1 MSDKRKVCVVVASR
15 ANYGRIKSTM
25 KAIQEHPDLELQLV
39 VGASALLQ
47 RYGKAVDYIERDGFK
62 VDSRVFM
69 VIEGESPTTMA
80 KSTGLAIIELAT
92 IFENLAPDIVLTVA
106 DRYETL
112 STAVAASYMN
122 IPLAHTQG
130 GEVTGSIDES
140 VRHAIT
146 KLAHIH
152 FPTTALSKKRLIQMG
167 ENEDAIHAVGCPS
180 IDVICSLDLKM
191 SKNFVKTYTK
201 KGVGPK
207 IDFFN
212 PYIVVLQ
219 HPVTTEFGQG
229 ADQIQE
235 TLEAVYTLDIQ
246 VVWLWPNIDAGSDDI
261 SKAIRTF
268 RENFNPE
275 HMHFYINFPVEDY
288 AVLLNNAACIVGNS
302 SSGIREGSYLGVPA
316 VNIGSRQ
323 SNRERGVNI
332 IDVDYDHVGIKEAIQ
347 EQLDHGRYEQNI
359 LYGDGK
365 ASERIAK
372 TLSRTDLEIS
382 KYFYDHDLA
391 DTHGISVIQQDRD
404 DPIEG

>member
-1 MSDKRKVCVVVASR
+1 MCAKRKVCVVVASR
-15 ANYGRIKSTM
+15 ANYGRIKATM
-25 KAIQEHPDLELQLV
+25 RAIQDHPDLELQLV

-47 RYGKAVDYIERDGFK
+47 RYGKAVEFIEKDGFK
-62 VDSRVFM
+62 VDSKVFM

-140 VRHAIT
+140 VRHAIS
-146 KLAHIH
+146 KFAHIH
-152 FPTTALSKKRLIQMG
+152 FPTTELSKKRLAQMG
-167 ENEDAIHAVGCPS
+167 ENTDAIHTVGCPS
-180 IDVICSLDLKM
+180 IDAICSLDLDM
-191 SKNFVKTYTK
+191 NSQFTDTYAK
-201 KGVGPK
+201 KGVGSE
-207 IDFFN
+207 IDFTS

-219 HPVTTEFGQG
+219 HPVTTEFGHG

-235 TLEAVYTLDIQ
+235 TLEAVYPLDIQ
-246 VVWLWPNIDAGSDDI
+246 TVWLWPNIDAGSDDI

-268 RENFNPE
+268 REKHNPE

-302 SSGIREGSYLGVPA
+302 SSGIREGSYLGIPA

-323 SNRERGVNI
+323 SNRERGANLM
-332 IDVDYDHVGIKEAIQ
+332 DVDYDREEIKEAILN
-347 EQLDHGRYEQNI
+347 QLDHGLYPQNT
-359 LYGDGK
+359 LYGDGN
-365 ASERIAK
+365 ASTRIAAILAS
-372 TLSRTDLEIS
+372 TELVIS
-382 KYFYDHDLA
+382 KFFFD
-391 DTHGISVIQQDRD
+391 QD
-404 DPIEG
+404 